1 MSMAGGGLGKVIPNW
16 TFLGTKV
23 NDPGG
28 LFQPPVTPPTPPTP
42 PPAPTAM
49 NSQGPLDVAAQQEA
63 LALSRG
69 RAATILTAG
78 GGLPNQ
84 GQGASASKLL
94 LGS

>member
-1 MSMAGGGLGKVIPNW
+1 MSMAGGGLGKLIPNW

-28 LFQPPVTPPTPPTP
+28 LFQPPAAPPAPPTP

-63 LALSRG
+63 LALARG
-69 RAATILTAG
+69 RSATILTAG
-78 GGLPNQ
+78 GGLQ
-84 GQGASASKLL
+84 GQGQNASKLL
-94 LGS
+94 LGQ